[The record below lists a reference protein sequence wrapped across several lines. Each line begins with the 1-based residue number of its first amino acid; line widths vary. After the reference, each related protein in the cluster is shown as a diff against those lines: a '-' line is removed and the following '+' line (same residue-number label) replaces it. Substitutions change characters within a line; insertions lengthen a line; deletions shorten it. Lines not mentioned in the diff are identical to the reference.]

1 MLFSNIYFL
10 VFASCF
16 VLLVSPVHGGALSW
30 GQFLGADW
38 LEAEELMRK
47 NVAVSIQNLQTA
59 CAPDAK
65 SFCKGN
71 GVMAKKTAVT
81 EWMSTAFERHTYNR
95 FAQVPL
101 GFGDSVDTCLRD
113 ECFTYKNGKQR
124 MTAKCSEWIEK
135 AEEQIYIMNRGDDKR
150 EGFVIFSTL
159 FATALSCAVG
169 YLLGMYQQEHED
181 ILAFS
186 FERRRES
193 KKILV
198 IIALAIAIPACIILV
213 TCPVLLGLMTVTFF
227 VGRGVQWFIEKKQE
241 SVYSAVSG
249 SETSGLVFAAIPVQ
263 MD

>member
-1 MLFSNIYFL
+1 
-10 VFASCF
+10 
-16 VLLVSPVHGGALSW
+16 
-30 GQFLGADW
+30 
-38 LEAEELMRK
+38 MRK
-47 NVAVSIQNLQTA
+47 NVAVSIRNLQTA
-59 CAPDAK
+59 CSPDAK

-81 EWMSTAFERHTYNR
+81 EWMSTSFERHTYNR
-95 FAQVPL
+95 FDQVPL

-113 ECFTYKNGKQR
+113 ECFTYKHHQNGKQR

-135 AEEQIYIMNRGDDKR
+135 AEEQFNLYHDRERGDDKR

-169 YLLGMYQQEHED
+169 YLLGMYQQEHDD

-193 KKILV
+193 KKILM

-249 SETSGLVFAAIPVQ
+249 SESSGLVFAAIPVQ

>member
-1 MLFSNIYFL
+1 
-10 VFASCF
+10 
-16 VLLVSPVHGGALSW
+16 
-30 GQFLGADW
+30 
-38 LEAEELMRK
+38 MRK
-47 NVAVSIQNLQTA
+47 NVAVSIQNVQTA
-59 CAPDAK
+59 CTRDAK
-65 SFCKGN
+65 SLCKGN

-113 ECFTYKNGKQR
+113 ECLGYKHHQNGKQR
-124 MTAKCSEWIEK
+124 LTAKCSEWIEK
-135 AEEQIYIMNRGDDKR
+135 AEEQFNLYHDRERGDDKR

-169 YLLGMYQQEHED
+169 YLLGMYQQEHDD

-193 KKILV
+193 KKILM

>member
-1 MLFSNIYFL
+1 
-10 VFASCF
+10 
-16 VLLVSPVHGGALSW
+16 
-30 GQFLGADW
+30 
-38 LEAEELMRK
+38 MRK
-47 NVAVSIQNLQTA
+47 NVAVSIQNMQTA
-59 CAPDAK
+59 CSPDAK

-95 FAQVPL
+95 FDQVPL

-113 ECFTYKNGKQR
+113 ECLGYKHHQNGKQR

-135 AEEQIYIMNRGDDKR
+135 AEEQFNLYHDRERGDDKR

-193 KKILV
+193 KKILM

-249 SETSGLVFAAIPVQ
+249 SESSGLVFAAIPVQ

>member
-1 MLFSNIYFL
+1 MIT
-10 VFASCF
+10 
-16 VLLVSPVHGGALSW
+16 P
-30 GQFLGADW
+30 
-38 LEAEELMRK
+38 ELMRK

-65 SFCKGN
+65 SLCKGN
-71 GVMAKKTAVT
+71 GVMAKNSAVT

-101 GFGDSVDTCLRD
+101 GFGDKVDTCLRD
-113 ECFTYKNGKQR
+113 QALYNHHENGKQR
-124 MTAKCSEWIEK
+124 LNAKCSEWIEK
-135 AEEQIYIMNRGDDKR
+135 AEERFNLYHNRERGDDKR

-193 KKILV
+193 KKILM

-213 TCPVLLGLMTVTFF
+213 TCPVLLGLMTFTFF
-227 VGRGVQWFIEKKQE
+227 MGRGVQWFIEKKQE

>member
-1 MLFSNIYFL
+1 MMITT
-10 VFASCF
+10 
-16 VLLVSPVHGGALSW
+16 
-30 GQFLGADW
+30 
-38 LEAEELMRK
+38 ELMRK

-65 SFCKGN
+65 SLCKGN

-101 GFGDSVDTCLRD
+101 GFGDGVDTCLRD
-113 ECFTYKNGKQR
+113 QALYNHHENGKQR
-124 MTAKCSEWIEK
+124 LTAKCSEWIEK
-135 AEEQIYIMNRGDDKR
+135 AEEQFNLYHDRERGDDKR

-159 FATALSCAVG
+159 FATVLSCAVG

-193 KKILV
+193 KKILM